1 MKKHTDGFRRLNN
14 YIGTQL
20 FFLVAVPIEQILQDL
35 AVIMIIASAMTLLF
49 YKLKQPIVIGFI
61 IAGVIIGPHTP
72 PFSLIHNDEVL
83 NLFAELGVILL
94 LFTVGMEF
102 PIQKLR
108 NIGRKAIIIATTEAF
123 GTLTVGFFVAQ
134 ALGLGF
140 YDSLFIALAIS
151 VTSTVIVMRV
161 LGELNMMR
169 DESATLILGTAII
182 EDIIII
188 SLLAIF
194 QSMGTSGNISVNEI
208 ALSIGVTVGF
218 IAVVLVLGSKIVP
231 KLMDAIA
238 RTNQHDVLIVAAA
251 GVAFGL
257 AFASSE
263 LGISVAAGAFFAGVL
278 VAESRSHSVTSIL
291 ANPVKD
297 IFAALFFVSVDA
309 LMDFKLMSQFIV
321 PALILIGVSIGAKFL
336 TVYVS
341 SRLQG
346 ISNIT
351 SSRTAVGLSSS
362 GGEIALVVA
371 KGGIDVG
378 VANPIVLPM
387 VGTMTIITT
396 FISPYVIKYGWRF
409 TERFKKG
416 HNNKQQN
423 SSDPDK
429 NPSEKQP

>member
-1 MKKHTDGFRRLNN
+1 M
-14 YIGTQL
+14 
-20 FFLVAVPIEQILQDL
+20 AVPIEQILQDL
-35 AVIMIIASAMTLLF
+35 AVIMIIASAMTLVF

-108 NIGRKAIIIATTEAF
+108 NVGRKAIIIATTEAF
-123 GTLTVGFFVAQ
+123 GTLFIGFFVAQ

-169 DESATLILGTAII
+169 EESATLILGTAII
-182 EDIIII
+182 EDILII

-194 QSMGTSGNISVNEI
+194 QSMGTSGNIEVNEI

-231 KLMDAIA
+231 KLMDVIA
-238 RTNQHDVLIVAAA
+238 KTNQHDVLIVAAV
-251 GVAFGL
+251 GIAFGL
-257 AFASSE
+257 AFVSFE

-291 ANPVKD
+291 ATPVKD
-297 IFAALFFVSVDA
+297 IFAALFFVSVGA
-309 LMDFKLMSQFIV
+309 LMDFKLIPQFIV

-341 SRLQG
+341 SRMQG

-351 SSRTAVGLSSS
+351 STRTAVGLSSS
-362 GGEIALVVA
+362 GGEISLVVA

-378 VANPIVLPM
+378 AANPIILPM

-396 FISPYVIKYGWRF
+396 FISPYIIKYGWKF
-409 TERFKKG
+409 TERFRKG
-416 HNNKQQN
+416 QN
-423 SSDPDK
+423 SVSPDK
-429 NPSEKQP
+429 NPSEKQT

>member
-1 MKKHTDGFRRLNN
+1 MEIPF
-14 YIGTQL
+14 
-20 FFLVAVPIEQILQDL
+20 EQILQDF
-35 AVIMIIASAMTLLF
+35 AVIMIIATVMALVFHRLR
-49 YKLKQPIVIGFI
+49 QPIVIGFI
-61 IAGVIIGPHTP
+61 VAGVIIGPYTP
-72 PFSLIHNDEVL
+72 PFSLIHNTDVL

-108 NIGRKAIIIATTEAF
+108 KVGRKAIIVAITEAF
-123 GTLTVGFFVAQ
+123 GTLVVGFFVAQ
-134 ALGLGF
+134 SLGLGF

-161 LGELNMMR
+161 LGELGMMKE
-169 DESATLILGTAII
+169 DSATLILGTAII
-182 EDIIII
+182 EDILII

-194 QSMGTSGNISVNEI
+194 QSTGSSGSISVNEI
-208 ALSIGVTVGF
+208 ALPLGVTIGF
-218 IAVVLVLGSKIVP
+218 IAVVLVVGSKIVP
-231 KLMDAIA
+231 RLIDVVAK
-238 RTNQHDVLIVAAA
+238 TNQHDVLIVAAV

-257 AFASSE
+257 AFVSFQ

-297 IFAALFFVSVDA
+297 IFAALFFVSVGA
-309 LMDFKLMSQFIV
+309 LMDFKLIPQFIV
-321 PALILIGVSIGAKFL
+321 PALVLIGVSIGAKFL

-341 SRLQG
+341 SRLQRVD
-346 ISNIT
+346 NLT
-351 SSRTAVGLSSS
+351 STRTALGLSSS

-378 VANPIVLPM
+378 AASPIILPM

-396 FISPYVIKYGWRF
+396 FISLYVIKYGWKW
-409 TERFKKG
+409 TERFQ
-416 HNNKQQN
+416 NKQKGESHGSPSSSSSSDDVN
-423 SSDPDK
+423 SS
-429 NPSEKQP
+429 SQSLQ